1 MGAANVRLTPEELEE
16 VRKVAKEADAAHG
29 DRYPPSM
36 MGTLF
41 ADTPEL

>member
-1 MGAANVRLTPEELEE
+1 LTPEEIEE
-16 VRKVAKEADAAHG
+16 VRKVAKEADASQG

-36 MGTLF
+36 MGSLF